1 MDIVLLVFD
10 TLRADH
16 LSGYGYPRATSPWWD
31 KTAAGATVY
40 KQAISPAHWTLPAH
54 ASLFTGLYPSQH
66 TMVDMNSA
74 LPSTIPTLAERLRQA
89 GYATIAISNN
99 PLIGTQR
106 NGLQRG
112 FERIENYSFMRFTLW
127 NAHLNP
133 PRATHPSLRGQIKQ
147 LRGKLAHWMGYDGTT
162 PVWPWNILQ
171 PLMETGLKKF
181 GGEKYR
187 NTQHSLDLAAH
198 LLINRPQIGARPL
211 FLFINLMGAHT
222 PYEPPAWALKDFV
235 AAPDAQILRKLLH
248 TTNLMQL
255 DPANWLAAPWSD
267 GDALVGLNAVYDAEV
282 AAQDRCFGDFVTQLQ
297 TSGVSDRT
305 LLIATSDHG
314 EHLGEKQRLSHIFG
328 AYQPLV
334 HVPLLIRNPQDDVA
348 AGEKVEAFVSTRRL
362 FHTILSAAN
371 TATPT
376 EQSFSLIRSKC
387 VDSDLVLDAEPE
399 FNQAFSEAIA
409 PATLTPR
416 LEVRRPGIIAAHHY
430 EQPVRAI
437 FAGDHKLI
445 DYNGHH
451 AELYTVRTDTAESH
465 DLATYLPDRTVQLND
480 ALWNFVGQYPPL
492 APSTETLTDVEVT
505 KRLRMLGYLE

>member
-10 TLRADH
+10 TLRADR
-16 LSGYGYPRATSPWWD
+16 LSGYGYSRATSPWWD

-89 GYATIAISNN
+89 GYATVAISNN
-99 PLIGTQR
+99 PLIGAQR

-112 FERIENYSFMRFTLW
+112 FERIENYSFMRFALW
-127 NAHLNP
+127 NAHLNSP
-133 PRATHPSLRGQIKQ
+133 MATRPSLRGRIKQ
-147 LRGKLAHWMGYDGTT
+147 LRGKLAHWMGYDGTAPT
-162 PVWPWNILQ
+162 WPWTVLQ
-171 PLMETGLKKF
+171 PLMEVGLKKL

-187 NTQHSLDLAAH
+187 NTQRSLDLAAH
-198 LLINRPQIGARPL
+198 LLINRPKIGARPL

-235 AAPDAQILRKLLH
+235 VAPNAQALRKSLH
-248 TTNLMQL
+248 TANLMQL
-255 DPANWLAAPWSD
+255 DPANWLAAQWSD
-267 GDALVGLNAVYDAEV
+267 EDALVALNAVYDAEV
-282 AAQDRCFGDFVTQLQ
+282 AAQDRCFGDFITQLQ
-297 TSGVSDRT
+297 TSGASDRI

-334 HVPLLIRNPQDDVA
+334 RVPLLICNPQDGVTV
-348 AGEKVEAFVSTRRL
+348 GENVEAFVSTRRL

-371 TATPT
+371 AATPA
-376 EQSFSLIRSKC
+376 ERSLSLIKPRGA
-387 VDSDLVLDAEPE
+387 DFALVLDAAPE

-409 PATLTPR
+409 PPVLTPR
-416 LEVRRPGIIAAHHY
+416 LEVRRPGIIAAYHY

-437 FAGDHKLI
+437 FAGEHKLI
-445 DYNGHH
+445 DHHGHH
-451 AELYTVRTDTAESH
+451 AELYTVRTDVAESH
-465 DLATYLPDRTVQLND
+465 DLAAYLPDRIVELTD
-480 ALWNFVGQYPPL
+480 ALQSFVAQHPTL
-492 APSTETLTDVEVT
+492 APSTETLTDAEVT